1 MKQTKLLKSILI
13 PTLGVS
19 AIGTIPVVSTSCGS
33 ENPNVV
39 HVAGVTL
46 DKTSMTLAVGDTET
60 LSANVFPETATD
72 KSVTWS
78 SNNESVAIVNENGTI
93 TAIGVGNATITVT
106 TNDGGLTATCV
117 VTVNSVHI
125 TSITLNKISTTLAVG
140 DTETLIATISPEN
153 ATDKSV
159 TWSSNNE
166 SVAIV
171 NENGTIT
178 AIGVGNATITVTT
191 NDGGLTATCE
201 VNVCNPYVVV
211 TANADSTLE
220 LKNYGENNPDF
231 KYSIDG
237 GINWHSF
244 GPTISWTMHINQC
257 QTLYLKGNNPTG
269 WSPSITS
276 YSCLSFTGNVSISG
290 NIMGLLDNGAA
301 PGKEGDITTI
311 PCDYCFYDLFENS
324 TGITSISE
332 DFLPATTLTNYCY
345 FWMFDSCSSLTV
357 APELPATI
365 LKSNCYDGM
374 FYRCTSL
381 VTAPELPA
389 TTLTSHCY
397 GNMFYECSSLN
408 SIKISYIGN
417 YDSTYFN
424 SWVTGVASSGTFY
437 YNGTTQTAQDFKL
450 PSGWRKA
457 SF

>member
-106 TNDGGLTATCV
+106 TNDGGLTATCE
-117 VTVNSVHI
+117 VTVDTIHV
-125 TSITLNKISTTLAVG
+125 TGVTLDKTSTTLAVG
-140 DTETLIATISPEN
+140 DTKTLTATILPEN

-191 NDGGLTATCE
+191 NDGGL
-201 VNVCNPYVVV
+201 
-211 TANADSTLE
+211 
-220 LKNYGENNPDF
+220 
-231 KYSIDG
+231 
-237 GINWHSF
+237 
-244 GPTISWTMHINQC
+244 
-257 QTLYLKGNNPTG
+257 
-269 WSPSITS
+269 
-276 YSCLSFTGNVSISG
+276 
-290 NIMGLLDNGAA
+290 
-301 PGKEGDITTI
+301 
-311 PCDYCFYDLFENS
+311 
-324 TGITSISE
+324 
-332 DFLPATTLTNYCY
+332 
-345 FWMFDSCSSLTV
+345 
-357 APELPATI
+357 
-365 LKSNCYDGM
+365 
-374 FYRCTSL
+374 
-381 VTAPELPA
+381 
-389 TTLTSHCY
+389 
-397 GNMFYECSSLN
+397 
-408 SIKISYIGN
+408 
-417 YDSTYFN
+417 
-424 SWVTGVASSGTFY
+424 
-437 YNGTTQTAQDFKL
+437 
-450 PSGWRKA
+450 
-457 SF
+457 